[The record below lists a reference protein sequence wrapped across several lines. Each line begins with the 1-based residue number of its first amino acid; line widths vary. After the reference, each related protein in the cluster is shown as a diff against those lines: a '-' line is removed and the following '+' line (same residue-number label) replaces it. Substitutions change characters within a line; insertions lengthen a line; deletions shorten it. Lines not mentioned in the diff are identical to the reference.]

1 MKDDVSSWLRSNW
14 FVLGVLAAVGIGLWQ
29 PAVVAALTAHGGITR
44 GITAALFLI
53 VGLTLPTERIGDG
66 LRQTKLHLLVQTTV
80 FVISPLYFTVTA
92 GWLAPVLGEGFII
105 GVYALAVLPTTVS
118 SCIVFTQSA
127 GGNTVGTI
135 FNSVVANVVGVFL
148 APLLLSLLLQTGG
161 AALPRDEITRIATGV
176 ALTMLLPVILGQLA
190 RGLIRPLIV
199 RNKRRLG
206 VVSNLL
212 ILCIVASSVAAG
224 TANARFPI
232 GGSATALRF
241 VYVAASH
248 VLLVT
253 VVYALARAIGLDR
266 ENRISA
272 MFAAPQKTLV
282 AGAPLLTTY
291 FATTPELLGAALLPL
306 LMYHVCQLI
315 VASFIRA
322 TFLRGKP
329 QPGSPVQ

>member
-1 MKDDVSSWLRSNW
+1 MKVGVPSWFRSNW

-29 PAVVAALTAHGGITR
+29 PTVAAVLTAHAGITR
-44 GITAALFLI
+44 GITAVLFVI
-53 VGLTLPTERIGDG
+53 VGLTLPSERIGEG

-80 FVISPLYFTVTA
+80 FVISPLYFAVTA
-92 GWLAPVLGEGFII
+92 GLLAPVLGQGFTI

-118 SCIVFTQSA
+118 SCIVFTQA
-127 GGNTVGTI
+127 TGGNTVGTI

-148 APLLLSLLLQTGG
+148 APLLLSLLLRTGG
-161 AALPRDEITRIATGV
+161 QALPRDEITRIALSV
-176 ALTMLLPVILGQLA
+176 ALTMLLPVVLGQVV
-190 RGLIRPLIV
+190 RRLIRPLVV
-199 RNKRRLG
+199 RNTRRLG

-212 ILCIVASSVAAG
+212 ILYIVASSVAAG
-224 TANARFPI
+224 TSNPHFTI
-232 GGSATALRF
+232 GGSATGLRF

-253 VVYALARAIGLDR
+253 LVYALARAGGLDR

-322 TFLRGKP
+322 TFLRFQP
-329 QPGSPVQ
+329 QPGRPVQ